1 MSDTRRAYPSDLS
14 DAEWA
19 LLAPLLPPPA
29 PCGRPRKW
37 PERLVADAVFYVLRS
52 GCAWRML
59 PREFPPWPTVYAR
72 FRRWRVSG
80 TLRRAHDALRACARQ
95 AAGRAPEPS
104 AAVIDS
110 QSAKT
115 TGVGGPARGYDGAKR
130 LKGRKRH
137 LLVDTTGLVL
147 LACVHAADLHDRD
160 GARLLIERAPRS
172 GLSRMQLVWADQGYT
187 GAFAQWLEERRG
199 WRLQVVRHP
208 ERQLWRYGLEQKS
221 AHTFRVLPRR
231 WVVERTFA
239 WLGQS
244 RRLSKD
250 YERLPAV
257 AEAMLYGAMTR
268 LMLRRLSR
276 AGPADAVTR
285 WRSPR
290 PSARATSPAPCR
302 PSAR

>member
-1 MSDTRRAYPSDLS
+1 
-14 DAEWA
+14 
-19 LLAPLLPPPA
+19 
-29 PCGRPRKW
+29 
-37 PERLVADAVFYVLRS
+37 
-52 GCAWRML
+52 ML

-80 TLRRAHDALRACARQ
+80 TLHRAHDALRACVRVAE
-95 AAGRAPEPS
+95 GRAPQAS

-137 LLVDTTGLVL
+137 LLVDTMGLVL

-160 GARLLIERAPRS
+160 GGRLLLETTRP
-172 GLSRMQLVWADQGYT
+172 GELTHLELVWADQGYT
-187 GAFAQWLEERRG
+187 GAFARWLEERLG

-208 ERQLWRYGLEQKS
+208 ERQLWRYGLEEKPK
-221 AHTFRVLPRR
+221 HTFRVLPRR

-244 RRLSKD
+244 RRLSRD

-257 AEAMLYGAMTR
+257 SEAMIYGAMSR
-268 LMLRRLSR
+268 LMLRRLTHM
-276 AGPADAVTR
+276 AA
-285 WRSPR
+285 
-290 PSARATSPAPCR
+290 
-302 PSAR
+302 

>member
-1 MSDTRRAYPSDLS
+1 MPDARRAYPSDLS

-29 PCGRPRKW
+29 PRGRPRKW
-37 PERLVADAVFYVLRS
+37 PERVVADAVFYVLRS

-80 TLRRAHDALRACARQ
+80 ALRRAHDALRAGVREGE
-95 AAGRAPEPS
+95 GRTREPS

-147 LACVHAADLHDRD
+147 LACVDGADLHDRD
-160 GARLLIERAPRS
+160 GARRLVETAGASELARLE
-172 GLSRMQLVWADQGYT
+172 LVWQTKATPARLRAGCT
-187 GAFAQWLEERRG
+187 KPAAGASR
-199 WRLQVVRHP
+199 
-208 ERQLWRYGLEQKS
+208 S
-221 AHTFRVLPRR
+221 
-231 WVVERTFA
+231 
-239 WLGQS
+239 LGTPTASSGATAS
-244 RRLSKD
+244 RRS
-250 YERLPAV
+250 RGTASASCP
-257 AEAMLYGAMTR
+257 GAG
-268 LMLRRLSR
+268 S
-276 AGPADAVTR
+276 
-285 WRSPR
+285 S
-290 PSARATSPAPCR
+290 SARSRGSASPAG
-302 PSAR
+302 

>member
-1 MSDTRRAYPSDLS
+1 MSDAPRAYPSDLS

-72 FRRWRVSG
+72 FRRWRVGG
-80 TLRRAHDALRACARQ
+80 TLRRAHDALRARVRVAE
-95 AAGRAPEPS
+95 GRAPDAS

-115 TGVGGPARGYDGAKR
+115 TGVGGPERGYDGAKR

-137 LLVDTTGLVL
+137 LLVDTAGLLL
-147 LACVHAADLHDRD
+147 LACVHAAGLHDRD
-160 GARLLIERAPRS
+160 GARRLVETAQPNDLPR
-172 GLSRMQLVWADQGYT
+172 MELVWADQGYT
-187 GAFAQWLEERRG
+187 GAFAGWLEERRG
-199 WRLQVVRHP
+199 WQLQVVRHP
-208 ERQLWRYGLEQKS
+208 DRHLWRYGLEERPK
-221 AHTFRVLPRR
+221 HTFRVLPRR

-239 WLGQS
+239 WLAQS
-244 RRLSKD
+244 RRLSRD

-257 AEAMLYGAMTR
+257 SEAMIYGAMSR
-268 LMLRRLSR
+268 LMLRRL
-276 AGPADAVTR
+276 TR
-285 WRSPR
+285 PV
-290 PSARATSPAPCR
+290 A
-302 PSAR
+302 

>member
-1 MSDTRRAYPSDLS
+1 MPDARRAYPSDLS
-14 DAEWA
+14 DAEWTI
-19 LLAPLLPPPA
+19 LAPLLPPPA
-29 PCGRPRKW
+29 RCGRPRRW

-80 TLRRAHDALRACARQ
+80 TLRRAHDALRARVRMVE
-95 AAGRAPEPS
+95 GRAPEAS

-137 LLVDTTGLVL
+137 VLVDTTGLVL

-160 GARLLIERAPRS
+160 GARQLIARAAPDE
-172 GLSRMQLVWADQGYT
+172 LARMQLVWADQGYT
-187 GAFAQWLEERRG
+187 GAFARWLEEARG
-199 WRLQVVRHP
+199 WQLQVVRHP
-208 ERQLWRYGLEQKS
+208 QRHLWRYGLEKKLP
-221 AHTFRVLPRR
+221 HTFRVLPRR

-257 AEAMLYGAMTR
+257 SEAMIYGAMSR
-268 LMLRRLSR
+268 LMLRRLTHL
-276 AGPADAVTR
+276 AA
-285 WRSPR
+285 
-290 PSARATSPAPCR
+290 
-302 PSAR
+302 

>member
-1 MSDTRRAYPSDLS
+1 MPNARRPYPSDLS

-19 LLAPLLPPPA
+19 LLAPLLPPSA
-29 PCGRPRKW
+29 PCGRPKKR
-37 PERLVADAVFYVLRS
+37 PERLIADAIFYVLRS

-72 FRRWRVSG
+72 FRHWRVSG
-80 TLRRAHDALRACARQ
+80 TLHRAHDALRACVRVAE
-95 AAGRAPEPS
+95 GRALQAS

-110 QSAKT
+110 QSAKS

-160 GARLLIERAPRS
+160 GARLLVETARPGELAR
-172 GLSRMQLVWADQGYT
+172 LQLVWADQGYT
-187 GAFAQWLEERRG
+187 GAFAHWLRDMHG
-199 WRLQVVRHP
+199 CQLHVVRHP
-208 ERQLWRYGLEQKS
+208 ERQLWRYGLHYGLEEKPK
-221 AHTFRVLPRR
+221 HTFRVLPRR

-239 WLGQS
+239 WLGHS

-250 YERLPAV
+250 YERFPATS
-257 AEAMLYGAMTR
+257 EAMIYGAMSR
-268 LMLRRLSR
+268 LMLRRLTGT
-276 AGPADAVTR
+276 AA
-285 WRSPR
+285 
-290 PSARATSPAPCR
+290 
-302 PSAR
+302 